1 MLLNTEEKKSSE
13 GIKYQNKDRKITRY
27 SEYSSADSEYSSFEY
42 RICHWMK
49 LPKLN
54 VWEVQF
60 INILVFEG
68 QKHFFNFSNT

>member
-1 MLLNTEEKKSSE
+1 
-13 GIKYQNKDRKITRY
+13 
-27 SEYSSADSEYSSFEY
+27 
-42 RICHWMK
+42 MK

-54 VWEVQF
+54 VREVQF